1 MSMKYKEVNIMINID
16 ALKIG
21 SKIYEAVYFGDKI
34 DIRELVV
41 AEDTS
46 DKPYCSFTIL
56 EGTKRNIPKAILKS
70 GKDVYYNEDEDI
82 YTFNATFAETPEEA
96 YDIMYQLLIDDAID
110 EVERATEYFNEILRL
125 KRE

>member
-1 MSMKYKEVNIMINID
+1 MINVD

-21 SKIYEAVYFGDKI
+21 SKIYEAVCFGDKI

-46 DKPYCSFTIL
+46 DKPYCSFTIP
-56 EGTKRNIPKAILKS
+56 EGTKRSISKGILRS
-70 GKDVYYNEDEDI
+70 GKSMYYNEDEGR

-110 EVERATEYFNEILRL
+110 EVERATEYLNEILRL